1 MSCGI
6 RKPLP
11 TYTASLKLKARTTL
25 AYLRNQNSKKI
36 VRMSN
41 LKPNILHKGPHIKAT
56 NLRLK
61 VV

>member
-25 AYLRNQNSKKI
+25 AYLRNQKSNKK
-36 VRMSN
+36 VRMRLN
-41 LKPNILHKGPHIKAT
+41 LKLNILYK
-56 NLRLK
+56 
-61 VV
+61 